1 MLVKPTLDELLPRT
15 ENRYTLSVLVAK
27 RARQLMN
34 GALPMLESDTPNM
47 VTLGCEEIAIG
58 EVVSIPG
65 KHEVEI
71 PLRPEVI
78 EARRLAAA
86 AKEDGARL
94 EILHDD
100 RLVEVPMADE
110 IERPMDLEDLT
121 AAFDAASAEYEE
133 KVNEDAAELEVVAES
148 DEE

>member
-1 MLVKPTLDELLPRT
+1 MLVKPTLDELLPKT
-15 ENRYTLSVLVAK
+15 ENRYTLAVLVAK

-34 GALPMLESDTPNM
+34 GGLPMVESDTPNM
-47 VTLGCEEIAIG
+47 VTLSCEEIALG
-58 EVVSIPG
+58 EVVAVPG
-65 KHEVEI
+65 KVEVEV

-86 AKEDGARL
+86 VKEDSARL

-100 RLVEVPMADE
+100 RVVEVVPAAE
-110 IERPMDLEDLT
+110 TERPLDLEDLT

-133 KVNEDAAELEVVAES
+133 KVNEGMAEAEVAEA

>member
-1 MLVKPTLDELLPRT
+1 MLVRPTLDELLPRT
-15 ENRYTLSVLVAK
+15 ENRYTLAVLVAK

-34 GALPMLESDTPNM
+34 GALPMVDSDTPNM
-47 VTLGCEEIAIG
+47 VTLSCEEIAVG
-58 EVVSIPG
+58 DVVAVPG

-86 AKEDGARL
+86 AKEDSARL

-100 RLVEVPMADE
+100 RDVEVATVAE
-110 IERPMDLEDLT
+110 TERPLDLEDLT
-121 AAFDAASAEYEE
+121 AAFDAASAEYAEKANEGVAQETVEE
-133 KVNEDAAELEVVAES
+133 
-148 DEE
+148 